1 MSGKIHVFDVLLII
15 IFGIL
20 LDFTPKMLEIAIQGP

>member
-1 MSGKIHVFDVLLII
+1 MCGKFMSSMYFI